1 MNTTDTYD
9 PFATAFDYPI
19 DRDEIIDTAGDTDI
33 EAPTGA
39 PDSVAA
45 VLERTETRTF
55 RSPRELHET
64 ILCNLGEQYIGRK
77 NYDDRGTN
85 FERAANETI

>member
-9 PFATAFDYPI
+9 PFATAFEYPI
-19 DRDEIIDTAGDTDI
+19 DRDEVIETAGDTDI
-33 EAPTGA
+33 EAPTGT
-39 PDSVAA
+39 PDSIAT

-85 FERAANETI
+85 FDPTTQETI

>member
-19 DRDEIIDTAGDTDI
+19 DRNEVIEAAGDTDI

-39 PDSVAA
+39 PDSVAT

-55 RSPRELHET
+55 RSPQELHET

-85 FERAANETI
+85 FDPNSEETI

>member
-9 PFATAFDYPI
+9 PFATAFEYPI
-19 DRDEIIDTAGDTDI
+19 DRNEVIETAGDTDI
-33 EAPTGA
+33 EAPTGT
-39 PDSVAA
+39 PDSIAT

-85 FERAANETI
+85 FDPTTQETI